1 VLHAL
6 IVYIEWRLLGRLSY
20 KYTIFDTSHDE
31 VLLHDLNIWLM
42 PLDFSHFGTVIVN
55 RAPRNP
61 AVWFWCFRWP
71 RIYTTSL

>member
-31 VLLHDLNIWLM
+31 VLLHDLNI
-42 PLDFSHFGTVIVN
+42 
-55 RAPRNP
+55 
-61 AVWFWCFRWP
+61 
-71 RIYTTSL
+71 